1 MIRTALVDD
10 EPLALENLEL
20 LLASETDIDVVAT
33 YRGGKAALAGLP
45 LDPPDL
51 LFLDVQMPE
60 INGFDVLAALDPSS
74 LPTVIFV
81 TAYDRYALQA
91 FDAHALDYVLKP
103 VDEDRFRLA
112 LDRARNCIQQSQ
124 NKDLGTQVQALL
136 HHLQPQPEPSP
147 TYLRRLAL
155 KHQGRIVFVNLDEVD
170 WIEAAG
176 NYVALHVGARTHLH
190 RSTLSAFEAQLD
202 PHQFQRIHRSSIV
215 NLRQIY
221 EMHPL
226 HHGEYEL
233 HLYNGAHLRLARKYR
248 HKLTQLLQQRR

>member
-20 LLASETDIDVVAT
+20 LLASQNDIHVVAT
-33 YRGGKAALAGLP
+33 YRGGKAAIAGLQA
-45 LDPPDL
+45 DPPDL

-60 INGFDVLAALDPSS
+60 VNGFDVLAALDPST
-74 LPTVIFV
+74 LPTVVFV

-103 VDEDRFRLA
+103 VDEDRFHLA
-112 LDRARNCIQQSQ
+112 LDRARTRIQQRQS
-124 NKDLGTQVQALL
+124 NNLDTHVQALL
-136 HHLQPQPEPSP
+136 HQLQPQPPPSP

-155 KHQGRIVFVNLDEVD
+155 KNQDRIVFINLDEVD

-176 NYVALHVGARTHLH
+176 NYVALHVGSRTHLH
-190 RSTLSAFEAQLD
+190 RSTLSALETQLD
-202 PHQFQRIHRSSIV
+202 PKHFLRIHRSTIV
-215 NLRQIY
+215 NLRQIH
-221 EMHPL
+221 EMHPM

-233 HLYNGAHLRLARKYR
+233 SLYSGAHLRLARKYR
-248 HKLTQLLQQRR
+248 HKLTQLLQQKE